1 MFTLRD
7 YQTESVAAVQQE
19 LDTTG
24 STLLVLATG
33 LGKTIV
39 FAELANH
46 YWNNLGLRTMVVA
59 PKNVLVDQA
68 AEKIYK
74 RTGCRP
80 AIERAQERSNES
92 EWGQSPFVVASA
104 QTLTM
109 ANKRTG
115 IKRFRK
121 FTNIGLLV
129 IDEAHERLT
138 PPTIEMVDHF
148 KQRGGKV
155 LAVTATPKRLDGV
168 GMKNIVESVA
178 YTMGILDGI
187 NQGWLVCPKPNIIQ
201 IHSLDLKAV
210 RTHGSKGDFVEA
222 ELQKV
227 MEEERVTY
235 EIAEV
240 VARESEGLKT
250 AVFCASVAQAKKVAE
265 LLADNYGLRTG
276 WICSDKQL
284 CSDDQRTDVMHSFTE
299 VADGIQIVCNVGILT
314 TGWDFAGLQ
323 HIVMAR
329 PTKSSALYEQVMGRG
344 TRPLPGVVDFDDSTA
359 ELRLAAISASEKP
372 HFKMTDLVDN
382 SIRHKLISSL
392 DVLGGHAPKEV
403 VEKAKDLAA
412 DESLGRTFA
421 ELMAQA
427 QAQVEAEEREKRR
440 LEEEAKRR
448 AQDRERERL
457 ARYKGQ
463 AEYSTHTVDPFDPMQ
478 RGAGKR
484 LGDRSKV
491 TMPWGKHKGKN
502 LSDIGDRTL
511 EFYVE
516 KDGQPDFWRL
526 SPWLKAAIQHE
537 LSNRQPDPA
546 TPAQIGGLK
555 KRGIAIPQGCTK
567 SQASKLI
574 GEYEDRRRKP
584 EPQPV
589 PDHNEAPWEGDSFNP
604 DIGF

>member
-7 YQTESVAAVQQE
+7 YQAASVSEVQKN
-19 LDTTG
+19 LDSCG
-24 STLLVLATG
+24 SSLLVLATG

-39 FAELANH
+39 FAELAAH
-46 YWNNLGLRTMVVA
+46 YWNDLGLRTMVVA

-74 RTGCRP
+74 RTGFRP

-109 ANKRTG
+109 ANRRTG
-115 IKRFRK
+115 VKRFRK

-148 KQRGGKV
+148 KERGGKV

-178 YTMGILDGI
+178 YSMGILDGI
-187 NQGWLVCPKPNIIQ
+187 NGGWLVSPEASIVQ
-201 IHSLDLKAV
+201 IKSLDLKSV

-240 VARESEGLKT
+240 VARESGTLKT

-265 LLADNYGLRTG
+265 LLADTYQLRTG
-276 WICSDKQL
+276 WICSDKRL
-284 CSDDQRTDVMHSFTE
+284 CSDDQRSDVMHSFTE
-299 VADGIQIVCNVGILT
+299 VSDGIQIVCNVGILT

-329 PTKSSALYEQVMGRG
+329 PTKSASLYEQVMGRG

-359 ELRLAAISASEKP
+359 EQRLAAIATSDKP

-382 SIRHKLISSL
+382 SLLHKLVTSL
-392 DVLGGHAPKEV
+392 DVLAGHAPKEAIDR
-403 VEKAKDLAA
+403 AKDIAA
-412 DESLGRTFA
+412 DESLGRTCA
-421 ELMAQA
+421 ELLAQA
-427 QAQVEAEEREKRR
+427 KAELEAEEREKRR
-440 LEEEAKRR
+440 LEEEAKRI

-457 ARYKGQ
+457 ARYKGE
-463 AEYSTHTVDPFDPMQ
+463 ADYSTHKVDPFDPMQ

-484 LGDRSKV
+484 NGERSKV
-491 TMPWGKHKGKN
+491 VFPFGNKHKGDN
-502 LSDIGDRTL
+502 ISDIETSYLKWAIDTCKLKPYLKSAIEREL
-511 EFYVE
+511 ESR
-516 KDGQPDFWRL
+516 DP
-526 SPWLKAAIQHE
+526 HE
-537 LSNRQPDPA
+537 VAHANDA
-546 TPAQIGGLK
+546 THKQVYLMK
-555 KRGIAIPQGCTK
+555 KLGIFIPEGCTRK
-567 SQASKLI
+567 QASQLI
-574 GEYEDRRRKP
+574 DAKKNPKP
-584 EPQPV
+584 QTV
-589 PDHNEAPWEGDSFNP
+589 PDDSEAPWEGESSFNP